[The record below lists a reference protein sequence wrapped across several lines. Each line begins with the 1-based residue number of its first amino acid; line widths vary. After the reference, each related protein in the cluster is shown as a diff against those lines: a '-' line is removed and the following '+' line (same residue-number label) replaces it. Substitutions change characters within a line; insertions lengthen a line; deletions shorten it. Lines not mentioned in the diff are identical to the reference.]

1 MMIAV
6 DDREHA
12 LIERLR
18 AEKAE
23 FEVRHLPLGDVMI
36 ENNGVTALIER
47 KRADDFAASISDGR
61 WREQKARLLK
71 SGCVVIYIIE
81 GSLHGQSKPATTLS
95 SAMWNTML
103 RDNINVLQTRG
114 VEDTSLHLQVLAK
127 KIGVDIKGGGS
138 GMRSLLSKRKRKQ
151 DNAFQLMLMA
161 LGLSEKISAAL
172 VGRYPTLC
180 DLQSQLRSSPKALR
194 QIQVTS
200 NRRIGPATIKLLQ
213 VHLQEVV
220 ASSSAGI

>member
-1 MMIAV
+1 MIVV

-18 AEKAE
+18 AEKVE
-23 FEVRHLPLGDVMI
+23 FEVRHLSLADIMI

-47 KRADDFAASISDGR
+47 KRTDDFAASITDGR
-61 WREQKARLLK
+61 WREQKARLK
-71 SGCVVIYIIE
+71 ESGCMVIYIIE
-81 GSLHGQSKPATTLS
+81 GSLHGQSKPATTLA

-103 RDNINVLQTRG
+103 RDNMSVLQTRG
-114 VEDTSLHLQVLAK
+114 IEDTSFHLQVLAK
-127 KIGVDIKGGGS
+127 KIGIEIKGGGS

-172 VGRYPTLC
+172 VSRYPTLK
-180 DLQSQLRSSPKALR
+180 DLQNQLNTSPNELR

-200 NRRIGPATIKLLQ
+200 KRRIGPASIKLLQ
-213 VHLQEVV
+213 THLQ
-220 ASSSAGI
+220 

>member
-1 MMIAV
+1 MIVV

-18 AEKAE
+18 AEQVD
-23 FEVRHLPLGDVMI
+23 FEVRHLPLGDIMI
-36 ENNGVTALIER
+36 ENNGVTALVER
-47 KRADDFAASISDGR
+47 KRTDDFAASITDGR
-61 WREQKARLLK
+61 WREQKARLME

-103 RDNINVLQTRG
+103 RDNISVLQTRG
-114 VEDTSLHLQVLAK
+114 VEDTSFHLQVLAK
-127 KIGVDIKGGGS
+127 KIGVEIKGGGS

-161 LGLSEKISAAL
+161 LGLSEKIAAAL
-172 VGRYPTLC
+172 VSRYATLK
-180 DLQSQLRSSPKALR
+180 DLQNQLSTAPRALR

-200 NRRIGPATIKLLQ
+200 KRRIGAATIKLLKT
-213 VHLQEVV
+213 HLQ
-220 ASSSAGI
+220 